1 MINLSPYWFDHRPI
15 TTILSTLIPFLYH
28 PPPIYPPLSTHTTP
42 IVIYHLSTG
51 LNSIR
56 LFVEDLTNI
65 VEDATNN
72 YRVAV
77 LSSATAL
84 K

>member
-1 MINLSPYWFDHRPI
+1 L
-15 TTILSTLIPFLYH
+15 
-28 PPPIYPPLSTHTTP
+28 
-42 IVIYHLSTG
+42 TG